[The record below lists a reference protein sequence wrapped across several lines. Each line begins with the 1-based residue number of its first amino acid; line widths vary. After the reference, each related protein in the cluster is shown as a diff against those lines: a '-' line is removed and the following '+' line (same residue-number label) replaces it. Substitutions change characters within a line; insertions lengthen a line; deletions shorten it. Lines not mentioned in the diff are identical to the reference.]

1 MLRREDGALQRGAR
15 LAQVRLNS
23 DNHDNNRGDQAD
35 DDNPLFPLFSA
46 PSFRLLAHSTRTS
59 VQKINLL
66 A

>member
-35 DDNPLFPLFSA
+35 DDNPLFSA